1 MTDRQRNRILNF
13 YHSALKFLE
22 HRVQSYLTN
31 DDNERLTI
39 VENNGGR
46 YAKSAYADDL
56 VISMLKEHRAIVRE
70 IRLLSRTIS
79 KTDNT
84 LLLEEE

>member
-1 MTDRQRNRILNF
+1 
-13 YHSALKFLE
+13 
-22 HRVQSYLTN
+22 
-31 DDNERLTI
+31 LTI